1 MQMTFTGEL
10 KNEIYMISF
19 VERACSSSVDF
30 SSMSYKTNNLIE
42 LSVFFAI
49 FSAFLL
55 KFFLVRHYKNIVI

>member
-1 MQMTFTGEL
+1 MIQHLDNIKVIDRNGHLIIEGYHHDGSNHYEL
-10 KNEIYMISF
+10 K
-19 VERACSSSVDF
+19 RL
-30 SSMSYKTNNLIE
+30 NLIE